1 MPAKPTWWARLGEIV
16 ATLELSEAVVFDRSA
31 AEKLFQVGPRRAVQL
46 MTLFGA
52 HEAGGAALIER
63 ERLLAK
69 LQELRATD
77 TFVEETR
84 RRRKVAEELEIL
96 QRRRAAEQ
104 VRIAVEPEIFSSKLA
119 SLPEAVQIRAG
130 HLEIEYGDCEDL
142 LHKLVALS
150 QAAYNDFERF
160 QRLTSPTV
168 GHLVV

>member
-1 MPAKPTWWARLGEIV
+1 LPAKPTWWARLGEIV
-16 ATLELSEAVVFDRSA
+16 ATLEMSEAVVMDRSA

-63 ERLLAK
+63 ERLLAR
-69 LQELRATD
+69 LREIRGSN
-77 TFVEETR
+77 TFTEETR
-84 RRRKVAEELEIL
+84 RRRRVADELEIL
-96 QRRRAAEQ
+96 QRRRAAEK
-104 VRIAVEPEIFSSKLA
+104 VRIAVTPEIFNSKVE

-142 LHKLVALS
+142 LQKLVALS

-168 GHLVV
+168 GTLIV

>member
-1 MPAKPTWWARLGEIV
+1 LPAKPTWWARLGEIV
-16 ATLELSEAVVFDRSA
+16 ATLEASDAVVMDRLA

-52 HEAGGAALIER
+52 YEAGGAAMIER
-63 ERLLAK
+63 GRLLAK
-69 LQELRATD
+69 LQEIRD
-77 TFVEETR
+77 SNTFAEETR
-84 RRRKVAEELEIL
+84 RRRKVAEELEVL
-96 QRRRAAEQ
+96 QRRRAAEK
-104 VRIAVEPEIFSSKLA
+104 VRITVEPEIFSSGIG
-119 SLPEAVQIRAG
+119 SLPEAVQISAG

-168 GHLVV
+168 GSLVV

>member
-16 ATLELSEAVVFDRSA
+16 ATLEASDAVVMDRA
-31 AEKLFQVGPRRAVQL
+31 VAEKLFRVGPRRAVQL

-63 ERLLAK
+63 ERLLAR
-69 LQELRATD
+69 LQEVRD
-77 TFVEETR
+77 SNTFVEETR
-84 RRRKVAEELEIL
+84 RRRKVAEELDVL
-96 QRRRAAEQ
+96 QRRRTAEQ
-104 VRIAVEPEIFSSKLA
+104 VRITVEPEILSSRMA
-119 SLPEAVQIRAG
+119 SLPEAVQIGAG

-142 LHKLVALS
+142 LQKLVALS

-168 GHLVV
+168 GSLVV